1 MQVISLL
8 HNKVGKIVHKEF
20 SYETLQIVFLVEWE
34 DGGIS
39 WTVASNIKELIHV

>member
-8 HNKVGKIVHKEF
+8 HNKIGKVVHQEF
-20 SYETLQIVFLVEWE
+20 SYETLQTVFLVEWN

-39 WTVASNIKELIHV
+39 WTVSQNIKEIIYV